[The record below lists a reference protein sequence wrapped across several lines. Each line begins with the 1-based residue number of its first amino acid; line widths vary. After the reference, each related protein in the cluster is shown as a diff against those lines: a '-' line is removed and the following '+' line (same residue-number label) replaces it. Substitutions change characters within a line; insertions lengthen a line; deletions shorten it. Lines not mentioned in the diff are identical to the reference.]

1 VTPYV
6 LPVLLASVAGSLH
19 CAAMCGPF
27 LAAVAG
33 DGSHG
38 RSGVA
43 SHAAYHVGRLVTYA
57 ALGGVGGLVGGA
69 VDGAGIAVGIGRIS
83 ALAAGLVLIVYGV
96 SAFVPRS
103 GLVRLRRRA
112 PSRLGA
118 VLGRVLAAFSRLPA
132 VPRAFLLGLST
143 TLVPCGWLYAFVA
156 TAAGTG
162 GVVSGLGVML
172 AFWVGT
178 LPALVAGAFGLR
190 GLLARVGARGRA
202 VSAALVAV
210 SGVLLLAW
218 RVEAASPFA
227 GKAASAPGAAAPAS
241 CPLHPH

>member
-1 VTPYV
+1 MTPYL

-33 DGSHG
+33 YGNDR

-43 SHAAYHVGRLVTYA
+43 PSAAYHAGRLVTYG
-57 ALGGVGGLVGGA
+57 ALGAVGGLVGGA
-69 VDGAGIAVGIGRIS
+69 VDGAGVAVGIGRVS
-83 ALAAGLVLIVYGV
+83 ALAAGLVLIVSGV
-96 SAFVPRS
+96 SALVPRS
-103 GLVRLRRRA
+103 GLVRLRTRA
-112 PSRLGA
+112 PSRFGALLGGA
-118 VLGRVLAAFSRLPA
+118 LAAFARLPA

-162 GVVSGLGVML
+162 GVVPALGVML

-218 RVEAASPFA
+218 RVEAASPS
-227 GKAASAPGAAAPAS
+227 GGSASAPAAAAVS